1 MIDNVIAIMGGRID
15 PDHRRQAIND
25 LLDGLLEMNAE
36 YEALR
41 SENDLARQLLQC
53 AVVYLADRDAADDMA
68 VQRLIKR
75 IAELGGAR

>member
-1 MIDNVIAIMGGRID
+1 MTRHLRPAGDDDVD
-15 PDHRRQAIND
+15 PRRQN
-25 LLDGLLEMNAE
+25 LDELFDALAAMGAE

-53 AVVYLADRDAADDMA
+53 AVVYLADRDATDDIA

-75 IAELGGAR
+75 IAELGGPR